1 MGDSAY
7 VVPDDEAVEGA
18 AVRAPARSASARPKL
33 WTAMFILVVLLTF
46 CCFVMGQGLNSGTSV
61 FLARMGYGASLA
73 GTLALVFSASAA
85 VARLVV
91 GPIIDGGHCSR
102 VILVGMVVL
111 LAGTLAPLAGQ
122 GVALY
127 AASRVLQGVGF
138 AMATTAASTAAADV
152 LPRARLGEGIGYYG
166 LGQALAMSVGPAL
179 ALFLA
184 GTDPATNLY
193 AGLALVAVAGLVV
206 AWFTRYERKPLSL
219 PETSA
224 FRERWEREQAAK
236 GQVAK
241 RQTAKEQAAKGQAA
255 KASAEGSCAE
265 DARGTASASSDPIA
279 SPACSVSDAAS
290 ADSAALGGTPT
301 TSASSVPAADS
312 AVGSA
317 PTASASSAP
326 TADAPRKARFSLFEP
341 RALPGAIP
349 MTILCPT
356 FGFGIFFAGLY
367 GTQIG
372 VANASLFYTISAV
385 SMILVRLRSSS
396 FMDRV
401 VPIKTFTVAVVCGLV
416 CFALLYFATVSDIVF
431 YTAGIFYGVCLGIS
445 LPLNQSVAVKN
456 TPPERWGATNALF
469 LLMNDLGI
477 GLASMLWGFSNDA
490 LGFRVTIVLVMCCIL
505 ASYVAAWACY
515 PRKDRT
521 WR

>member
-1 MGDSAY
+1 MGDSAH
-7 VVPDDEAVEGA
+7 VVPDDEAVESA
-18 AVRAPARSASARPKL
+18 ATRTFARSASARPKL
-33 WTAMFILVVLLTF
+33 WTAMFVLVVLLTF

-236 GQVAK
+236 EQVAK
-241 RQTAKEQAAKGQAA
+241 RQTAKGQAAKEQAA

-265 DARGTASASSDPIA
+265 DARGTASASSDPAA
-279 SPACSVSDAAS
+279 SPACSAPDAAS
-290 ADSAALGGTPT
+290 ADSAALGGTSTTPT
-301 TSASSVPAADS
+301 APTADS
-312 AVGSA
+312 AVGGA

-326 TADAPRKARFSLFEP
+326 TVGAARKARFSLFEP

-416 CFALLYFATVSDIVF
+416 CFALLYFAAVSDVVF
-431 YTAGIFYGVCLGIS
+431 YAAGIFYGVCLGIS

-515 PRKDRT
+515 PKKDRT

>member
-1 MGDSAY
+1 
-7 VVPDDEAVEGA
+7 
-18 AVRAPARSASARPKL
+18 
-33 WTAMFILVVLLTF
+33 MFILVVLLTF

-166 LGQALAMSVGPAL
+166 LGQALAMSVGPAF

-224 FRERWEREQAAK
+224 FRERWECEQAAK
-236 GQVAK
+236 GQAANE
-241 RQTAKEQAAKGQAA
+241 QAAKEQAAKGQAE

-265 DARGTASASSDPIA
+265 DARGTASASSDPA
-279 SPACSVSDAAS
+279 APPACSASDAAS
-290 ADSAALGGTPT
+290 ADNAALGGTPT
-301 TSASSVPAADS
+301 APTADS

-317 PTASASSAP
+317 PTDSGYSAP
-326 TADAPRKARFSLFEP
+326 TVGAARKARFSLFEP

-416 CFALLYFATVSDIVF
+416 CFALLYFAAVSDVVF
-431 YTAGIFYGVCLGIS
+431 YAAGIFYGVCLGIS

-515 PRKDRT
+515 PKKDRT